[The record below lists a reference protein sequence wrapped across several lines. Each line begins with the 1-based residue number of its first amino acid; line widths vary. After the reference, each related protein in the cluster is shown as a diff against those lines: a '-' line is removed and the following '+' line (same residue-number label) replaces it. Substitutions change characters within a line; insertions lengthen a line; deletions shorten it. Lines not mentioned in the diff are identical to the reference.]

1 MKNLTRSRD
10 DKWIGGVCGGIGH
23 YTDIDP
29 HLIRLAAVVLTILG
43 FGTVIIAYL
52 VAWLLMP
59 QAGRTVTVVSPATD
73 PTPDPEPGPPS
84 SSS

>member
-10 DKWIGGVCGGIGH
+10 NKWIGGVCGGIGH

-29 HLIRLAAVVLTILG
+29 NLIRLAAVVLTILG

-52 VAWLLMP
+52 IAWLLMP
-59 QAGRTVTVVSPATD
+59 QAGRTVTVVSPVD
-73 PTPDPEPGPPS
+73 PSTDPEPGPPTA
-84 SSS
+84 

>member
-10 DKWIGGVCGGIGH
+10 DKWLGGVCGGIGH

-29 HLIRLAAVVLTILG
+29 NLIRLGVVVLTILG

-52 VAWLLMP
+52 IAWLLMP
-59 QAGRTVTVVSPATD
+59 QAGRTVTVVSPVD
-73 PTPDPEPGPPS
+73 PTDPEPGPPS
-84 SSS
+84 P

>member
-10 DKWIGGVCGGIGH
+10 NKWIGGVCGGIGR

-29 HLIRLAAVVLTILG
+29 NLIRLAAVVLTILG

-52 VAWLLMP
+52 IAWLLMP
-59 QAGRTVTVVSPATD
+59 RDGRTVTVVSPAEPPTD
-73 PTPDPEPGPPS
+73 PHPGTPPE
-84 SSS
+84 